1 MKHNVQQGALFSSML
16 IHPISSFW
24 AQLREEGE
32 PEVIEELITV
42 DAVGCFEGEDDFE
55 EETHEDEDS
64 RVLMDKISQGT

>member
-1 MKHNVQQGALFSSML
+1 M
-16 IHPISSFW
+16 
-24 AQLREEGE
+24 
-32 PEVIEELITV
+32 